1 MQNLWFHTG
10 QSIML
15 STQYALPATPFF
27 HLDPLRLLLADS
39 GAQKAMLLD
48 VEINLG
54 ENPFS
59 HPPTLPGM

>member
-1 MQNLWFHTG
+1 
-10 QSIML
+10 ML